1 MKVSLS
7 FTIITAALAW
17 RVCDPL
23 AHGAAGTGL
32 VFDTLAVRAA
42 VDECAGGGTVLF
54 SAGKTFLTGAF
65 NVSNNT
71 ELRVDGTLL
80 GSPNNTDY
88 VLVNPL
94 PWYGPDPPQA
104 VARALAGLDA
114 DPREWSPFIGSWY
127 SNNISITGS

>member
-7 FTIITAALAW
+7 FAIITAALAW

-23 AHGAAGTGL
+23 EHGASGTGL
-32 VFDTLAVRAA
+32 VFDTTAVRAA
-42 VDECAGGGTVLF
+42 VAECAGGGTVLF

-65 NVSNNT
+65 NVSSNT